1 VPGAL
6 QSPRRLPRA
15 ESPQCWAVT
24 SLRKQQ
30 KQQQQPA
37 VDDRRSVGSRV
48 GGKAKHD
55 VCATYL
61 HQAYAPCRCSA
72 SCPSPHWPPFPAAGP
87 RHKATGE
94 DSDQAEDCTSC
105 AEVVGR
111 AFERVRGGGLV
122 VEEGRH
128 WD

>member
-1 VPGAL
+1 M
-6 QSPRRLPRA
+6 
-15 ESPQCWAVT
+15 
-24 SLRKQQ
+24 QQ
-30 KQQQQPA
+30 KQQQQPE
-37 VDDRRSVGSRV
+37 VDDRRSVGV
-48 GGKAKHD
+48 KWEAKPKHCL
-55 VCATYL
+55 CATYL

-94 DSDQAEDCTSC
+94 DSDQAEGYTSC
-105 AEVVGR
+105 AEVAGQV
-111 AFERVRGGGLV
+111 FERGGGLV